1 MAATAHP
8 LALKPMLQ
16 PKTRLGPYEVVSL
29 LGRGGMGE
37 VYRATDTRLGRDVA
51 VKVLS
56 AELASNP
63 KLVSRF
69 EQEARAASALNH
81 PNITTVYDIGEA
93 DSIVYIAMELVE
105 GRTLREILPGPLPT
119 KRLLQIAAQIA
130 DGLAKAHTAGIVHRD
145 LKPENIM
152 ITADWRAKILDF
164 GLVKLTQT
172 WSLGEDTGDAAT
184 ISAVTEPGI
193 ILGTVGYMSPEQAG
207 GHPVGVES
215 DQFSLGV
222 ILYEMATGRRAFQR
236 ATAIE
241 TLHAVIREEPEP
253 AETINPAVPLP
264 LRWILE
270 RCLSKDANQRYAST
284 GDLVKDLRGL
294 QEHLTQAESLGSATI
309 PTHGVVRMS
318 SLRLSALAGIAIALT
333 SVVAG
338 AFLLGRARADREPL
352 PVFRQLT
359 FRHGNIRGARLGPDG
374 RTVVYAATWLGV
386 PPDTYVIRPESPR
399 SGSLGLGNAGILSVS
414 ATEMAVAL
422 GCRLNWGECIGTL
435 AQVPLAGG
443 APREILKD
451 VLGADWGPD
460 GRTLAAVA
468 FGGGA
473 YRLHYPIGKVLYE
486 APGWMTYP
494 RVSPNGDLV
503 AFLDHPMLGNTS
515 GSVSLTDLSGKR
527 TTLSTGW
534 KALQGLAWS
543 SEGDELWFTGS
554 RISRGGSLALYG
566 VTLAGREREIFSSA
580 GTLKLY
586 DISRDGNQVL
596 VLRGTP
602 RATIVNLGPGAAMER
617 ELSWFDYS
625 TVADLSADG
634 KTLLFYEWGEGVTG
648 TLTVFL
654 RKTDEPEAIRL
665 GEGRP
670 LALSPDGR
678 WSVVVQQTTPQRL
691 KLLPTGLGEERTL
704 PSGAVT
710 EYLDWAAWSPDGRR
724 VFFSGQESDGQ
735 QRTYVQSIDGGD
747 PRPVTPDGFVGT
759 LLSPDGKVIAAIDR
773 YGEYY
778 LCPVGAADEPR
789 PLGGYLDGD
798 VLIQWSADGKFVF
811 VREAGNLALRI
822 HKLDLSTGRRELWK
836 DLAPADPAALIDI
849 GSDPGQVRLTP
860 DGQSYAYTYWTF
872 AGELYLVQGLK

>member
-1 MAATAHP
+1 
-8 LALKPMLQ
+8 MLQ

-37 VYRATDTRLGRDVA
+37 VYRATDIRLGRDVA
-51 VKVLS
+51 IKVLS
-56 AELASNP
+56 GELASSP

-81 PNITTVYDIGEA
+81 PNITTIYDIGEA

-105 GRTLREILPGPLPT
+105 GRTLREVLSGPLPT
-119 KRLLQIAAQIA
+119 KRLLQIGAQIA
-130 DGLAKAHTAGIVHRD
+130 DGLARAHAAGIVHRD

-152 ITADWRAKILDF
+152 ISADWRAKILDF
-164 GLVKLTQT
+164 GLAKLTQP
-172 WSLGEDTGDAAT
+172 WSLGDDTGDVAT
-184 ISAVTEPGI
+184 ISRASEQGI
-193 ILGTVGYMSPEQAG
+193 ILGTVGYMSPEQAS

-236 ATAIE
+236 GTAIE
-241 TLHAVIREEPEP
+241 TLSALIREEPERV
-253 AETINPAVPLP
+253 ETLNPSVPLP

-270 RCLSKDANQRYAST
+270 RCLSKDADQRYAST
-284 GDLVKDLRGL
+284 GDLVKDLRNL
-294 QEHLTQAESLGSATI
+294 QEHLAQAESLGSAAV
-309 PTHGVVRMS
+309 PTRRAVWTS
-318 SLRLSALAGIAIALT
+318 PLRLLTLAGIAIAVIGA
-333 SVVAG
+333 VVG
-338 AFLLGRARADREPL
+338 AFLLGQGRPEPL
-352 PVFRQLT
+352 PIFRQLT

-374 RTVVYAATWLGV
+374 RTVVYAATWIGA
-386 PPDTYVIRPESPR
+386 PPDAYVIRPESPR

-414 ATEMAVAL
+414 ATEMAVVL

-435 AQVPLAGG
+435 AQVPLSGG

-468 FGGGA
+468 FAGGA
-473 YRLHYPIGKVLYE
+473 YRLYYPVGKVLYE
-486 APGWMTYP
+486 APGWITYP
-494 RVSPNGDLV
+494 RVSPKGDLV
-503 AFLDHPMLGNTS
+503 AFLDHPTLGNTS
-515 GSVSLTDLSGKR
+515 GSVSLTDVNGNR
-527 TTLSTGW
+527 TTLSAGW

-543 SEGDELWFTGS
+543 STGDEIWFTGS
-554 RISRGGSLALYG
+554 RISRGGSLALYA
-566 VTLAGREREIFSSA
+566 VTLSGQEREIFSSA

-586 DISRDGNQVL
+586 DISRDGNRVL
-596 VLRGTP
+596 LLRGTP
-602 RATIVNLGPGAAMER
+602 RASIVSLGPGAAQER

-654 RKTDEPEAIRL
+654 RKTDEPDAIRL

-691 KLLPTGLGEERTL
+691 KLLPTGSGEEKTL
-704 PSGAVT
+704 PSGPVT

-724 VFFSGQESDGQ
+724 VFFAGQESAGQ

-747 PRPVTPDGFVGT
+747 PRPVTPEGFVGT
-759 LLSPDGKVIAAIDR
+759 LLSPDGSLIAAFDR

-789 PLGGYLDGD
+789 PLDGYLDGD
-798 VLIQWSADGKFVF
+798 VLIQWSADGRFLF

-860 DGQSYAYTYWTF
+860 DGKFYAYTYWTF